1 MELLNVEEQA
11 RKRFNN
17 VYNCIDTILR
27 KRDCFDNISLQHI
40 YNRLAKKEMR
50 DKMLEN
56 MPGIGKIYA
65 NERVHTYFTSDAI
78 LRLAQFMNR
87 CGIIEINYANVQE
100 LKDRKEEIYNNLF
113 REDYENEVRVDNFK
127 IDAKNC
133 LFPPEDENYE

>member
-1 MELLNVEEQA
+1 MELLNVEEEA

-40 YNRLAKKEMR
+40 YNRLVKKEMR

-78 LRLAQFMNR
+78 LRVAQFMNR
-87 CGIIEINYANVQE
+87 CRIIEINYANVQE
-100 LKDRKEEIYNNLF
+100 LKDRKEEIYDKYF
-113 REDYENEVRVDNFK
+113 REAYENELRAYNNK
-127 IDAKNC
+127 IDAHNC
-133 LFPPEDENYE
+133 LFPEEQEKCD